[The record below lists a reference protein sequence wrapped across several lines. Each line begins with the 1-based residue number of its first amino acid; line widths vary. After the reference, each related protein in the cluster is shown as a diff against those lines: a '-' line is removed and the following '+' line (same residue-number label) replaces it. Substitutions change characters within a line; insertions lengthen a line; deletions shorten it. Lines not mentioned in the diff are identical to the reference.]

1 MINTIKN
8 EMESFGFNEKQIEK
22 MFNLILFIGVAQNLA
37 WRENEGVLIKDVFIE
52 DSLLNYLKQ
61 GLIKQAGSKYQ
72 GFPVYILDNQGE
84 SIFNHIFNSKLK
96 IDDEII
102 SRDEF
107 KLLNQNIFSLLYS
120 NEYDKL
126 NSLREFEDYKINPKY
141 KLLFENTEKGVQLK
155 KKFLKSVTDFI
166 ALISRYNLYF
176 ELTNFNSKGMGSKN
190 KIIVNNRILIP
201 LLENIQKF
209 YQNYHDSFDRLNR
222 KIDFYDKL
230 ILSVDFPDKRIGLG
244 TEIECQ
250 EIINKLSSDKITT
263 NFDSSNPYY
272 FKIINTEKFKQFMEQ
287 LKQNTINQET
297 SLIIDEILEE
307 NIEDNDSIKFK
318 KGFEEILEERKE
330 NLVKIYSIE
339 AEAEEYKFEID
350 KNLNIPLQIKL
361 FNPANFIQT
370 VRVDMD
376 APSFIRNNNKPFSP
390 RDIPQ
395 TKKDLSNCV
404 IETTILVTPPT
415 AGEYNIH
422 FKLLDKDGKVIPNSD
437 KDVTFQL
444 KESKTKKI
452 FKFIKGVINIT
463 IKAL

>member
-155 KKFLKSVTDFI
+155 KKFLKV
-166 ALISRYNLYF
+166 L
-176 ELTNFNSKGMGSKN
+176 
-190 KIIVNNRILIP
+190 
-201 LLENIQKF
+201 Q
-209 YQNYHDSFDRLNR
+209 
-222 KIDFYDKL
+222 
-230 ILSVDFPDKRIGLG
+230 ILSL
-244 TEIECQ
+244 
-250 EIINKLSSDKITT
+250 
-263 NFDSSNPYY
+263 
-272 FKIINTEKFKQFMEQ
+272 
-287 LKQNTINQET
+287 
-297 SLIIDEILEE
+297 
-307 NIEDNDSIKFK
+307 
-318 KGFEEILEERKE
+318 
-330 NLVKIYSIE
+330 
-339 AEAEEYKFEID
+339 
-350 KNLNIPLQIKL
+350 
-361 FNPANFIQT
+361 
-370 VRVDMD
+370 
-376 APSFIRNNNKPFSP
+376 
-390 RDIPQ
+390 
-395 TKKDLSNCV
+395 
-404 IETTILVTPPT
+404 
-415 AGEYNIH
+415 
-422 FKLLDKDGKVIPNSD
+422 
-437 KDVTFQL
+437 
-444 KESKTKKI
+444 
-452 FKFIKGVINIT
+452 
-463 IKAL
+463 